1 MPTKTQKTT
10 VKVNA
15 SDEKIPE
22 TLIDAMY
29 KYIKKNPKYIMPI
42 HDIYALYDIATLQF
56 ERNMKNVVREMKKQ
70 SKTKK

>member
-1 MPTKTQKTT
+1 MPTKKITIDE
-10 VKVNA
+10 
-15 SDEKIPE
+15 SDTRIPE
-22 TLIDAMY
+22 TLIGAMY